1 MGLVILTPPP
11 VTDAGMVVTL
21 AEAKEHLRV
30 ETDTSDALIARLIRT
45 VTDWLAGR
53 HGWLGRSLVKQTLAL
68 TVPLPLV
75 PAFTGPAVAGVTGIV
90 LPRPPVIQVQT
101 VELLDAARLATAIDP
116 LGFYTFEG
124 DDGLT
129 RLAFQADYRWP
140 LITAG
145 PAFIRVTYAAGYGE
159 KGEDVDEGLRH
170 AILMTVARLHE
181 SRGDAMLANLQDDP
195 QIARMFAP
203 YRVWTR
209 G

>member
-1 MGLVILTPPP
+1 MGLRIITPPAR
-11 VTDAGMVVTL
+11 DALVVSI

-30 ETDTSDALIARLIRT
+30 DVDASDALIGRLIRT

-53 HGWLGRSLVKQTLAL
+53 HGWLGRSLIRQTLAL
-68 TVPLPLV
+68 TVPLPLI
-75 PAFTGPAVAGVTGIV
+75 PAFTGPTIAGFTGIV
-90 LPRPPVIQVQT
+90 LPRPPIIEVET
-101 VELLDAARLATAIDP
+101 VELLDAAQLATVIP
-116 LGFYTFEG
+116 LEGYYTFEG

-129 RLAFQADYRWP
+129 RLVFQADFRWP
-140 LITAG
+140 VIASG
-145 PAFIRVTYAAGYGE
+145 PAFVRITYAAGYGE
-159 KGEDVDEGLRH
+159 AGENVDEGLRH

-181 SRGDAMLANLQDDP
+181 SRGDAMLASLQDDP